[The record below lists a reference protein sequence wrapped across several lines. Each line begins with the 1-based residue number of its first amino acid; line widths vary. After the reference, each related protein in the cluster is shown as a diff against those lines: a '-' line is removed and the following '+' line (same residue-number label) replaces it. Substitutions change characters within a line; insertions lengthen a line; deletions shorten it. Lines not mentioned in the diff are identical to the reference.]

1 MAKAPHKRT
10 TVRIGGD
17 VTGPFVVG
25 DENTVTAQHDR
36 SATDTPVAPH
46 PVHRP
51 AAGRRPAYR
60 TLLATDIAHSAGRGD
75 VAATEIRRVLRTA
88 LRESFTQSGITW
100 DDCLVTDLGD
110 GFSIAAPSDTS
121 NIALL
126 YPLLTELANR
136 LRTHNRTAGD
146 LTQIKVRAAL
156 HAGDITVDDTG
167 VPTGRPLEVLARLLD
182 AAPLRAALENTRNP
196 PPWPPTCPTTSTRR
210 PCPTATPAS
219 IPRTSTSTRSPPRS
233 IRQTRGSTFPAVQP
247 RCTHPPTTDNAHISP
262 TGHLART
269 TPGPASCP
277 GSTKLEVPGLVAAE
291 RRAGMS
297 GVQEIL
303 GHARINHGAVRARR
317 LVAGLSD
324 CWVAGWLRSAVTC

>member
-121 NIALL
+121 KIALL

-182 AAPLRAALENTRNP
+182 AAPLRAALENTP
-196 PPWPPTCPTTSTRR
+196 EPTP
-210 PCPTATPAS
+210 
-219 IPRTSTSTRSPPRS
+219 
-233 IRQTRGSTFPAVQP
+233 
-247 RCTHPPTTDNAHISP
+247 
-262 TGHLART
+262 
-269 TPGPASCP
+269 
-277 GSTKLEVPGLVAAE
+277 VAAYLSHHFYE
-291 RRAGMS
+291 ET
-297 GVQEIL
+297 VPH
-303 GHARINHGAVRARR
+303 GHPGINTEDFHKYPFTTKEYSADAWLYLPGRPTSMHAPADHG
-317 LVAGLSD
+317 
-324 CWVAGWLRSAVTC
+324 